1 MPSLPRAYFETPRNQ
16 LWARLFCWLL
26 AFGAV
31 QGVIVLALYAF
42 MGPQTT
48 PDDLPLG
55 LKLDPLHGVIHLL
68 SGLIAGY
75 IGFWRPSAAVRFLQ
89 LFAIFYL
96 LLAVF
101 GTFTGMHF
109 SMQLAPPENLLHW
122 MLGLI
127 AAIIGFGPLLVSAVR
142 GGS

>member
-1 MPSLPRAYFETPRNQ
+1 
-16 LWARLFCWLL
+16 LL

-55 LKLDPLHGVIHLL
+55 LQLDPLHGVIHLL
-68 SGLIAGY
+68 SGLIGGY

-89 LFAIFYL
+89 LFAVFYL

-101 GTFTGMHF
+101 GTFTSIHF
-109 SMQLAPPENLLHW
+109 GLQIAPPENVLHW
-122 MLGLI
+122 TLGLV
-127 AAIIGFGPLLVSAVR
+127 AAAIGFGPLLVFAVR
-142 GGS
+142 RG